1 MVVDVEPA
9 EGIPLKRR
17 FVRMLTDGS
26 GLAVSVAILL
36 AMMAVCRVFV
46 PRVYQW
52 ENIANILRI
61 YAPGGIVAIGL
72 SMVLFTGEIDISVG
86 SIMSLAM
93 SAGALV
99 MDWNEPL
106 AIVLIYATGLAA
118 GFANGVLVVWTRVPS
133 LMITLGM
140 TSVYGG
146 LAAILV
152 KAQPKYITTSHAIM
166 NHMSKRDILGIP
178 IPFLI
183 CLLLAVALWFV
194 STKTAFG
201 RRMFYLGTNKRSAWM
216 SGVDIDR
223 TRVFY
228 FTLCGLLSAMA
239 GPLLAAQLGGAQVS
253 MGNGYEVTAISIAV
267 VGGVSLSGGRGSI
280 LGTLC
285 GLFTMGLLLNALAL
299 SGMGTYV
306 ATTLRG
312 IMIIG
317 IVFLYGFIRSRAR

>member
-1 MVVDVEPA
+1 MTANMKAAGNVTTK
-9 EGIPLKRR
+9 KRI
-17 FVRMLTDGS
+17 VQILTDGS
-26 GLAVSVAILL
+26 GLAVSISILL
-36 AMMAVCRVFV
+36 VMMAICLIFV

-52 ENIANILRI
+52 ENLTNILRI
-61 YAPGGIVAIGL
+61 YAPGGIVVIGL

-86 SIMSLAM
+86 AIMSLAM
-93 SAGALV
+93 SVAAQV

-106 AIVLIYATGLAA
+106 ALVLICVTGLVA
-118 GFANGVLVVWTRVPS
+118 GFINGALVVVTKVPS

-140 TSVYGG
+140 TSVYSG
-146 LAAILV
+146 LAAMLV
-152 KAQPKYITTSHAIM
+152 KAQPKYISTLHPIM
-166 NHMSKRDILGIP
+166 NYMSKENFLGLP
-178 IPFLI
+178 IPFVI
-183 CLLLAVALWFV
+183 CLVLALTLWFV

-216 SGVDIDR
+216 SGINIDR

-228 FTLCGLLSAMA
+228 FTLCGLLSAIA
-239 GPLLAAQLGGAQVS
+239 GPLLAAQLGGAQIT
-253 MGNGYEVTAISIAV
+253 MGTGYEVTAISIAV
-267 VGGVSLSGGRGSI
+267 VGGVSLSGGRGSV

>member
-1 MVVDVEPA
+1 MTANMKVAGNVTMK
-9 EGIPLKRR
+9 KRI
-17 FVRMLTDGS
+17 VQVLTDGS
-26 GLAVSVAILL
+26 GLAVSISILL
-36 AMMAVCRVFV
+36 VMMAICLIFV

-52 ENIANILRI
+52 ENLTNILRI

-86 SIMSLAM
+86 AIMSLAM
-93 SAGALV
+93 SVAAQV

-106 AIVLIYATGLAA
+106 ALVLICVTGLAA
-118 GFANGVLVVWTRVPS
+118 GFINGALVVVTKVPS

-140 TSVYGG
+140 TSVYSG
-146 LAAILV
+146 LAAMLV
-152 KAQPKYITTSHAIM
+152 KAQPKYISTLHPIM
-166 NHMSKRDILGIP
+166 NYMSKENFLGLP
-178 IPFLI
+178 IPFVI
-183 CLLLAVALWFV
+183 CLLLALTLWFV

-216 SGVDIDR
+216 SGINIDR

-228 FTLCGLLSAMA
+228 FTLCGLLSAIA
-239 GPLLAAQLGGAQVS
+239 GPLLAAQLGGAQIT
-253 MGNGYEVTAISIAV
+253 MGTGYEVTAISIAV
-267 VGGVSLSGGRGSI
+267 VGGVSLSGGRGSV